1 MTRTFRGLVAL
12 CAAMSGIAVADDVT
26 GEDRLLCAPGYV
38 THCSSGGE
46 CETVPA
52 WRQGIPSFLRIEIDR
67 KFIRSSEES
76 DESLS
81 TPIQQVTREN
91 GKVYLQGVENERAF
105 SMLIDEAS
113 GEGSMAII
121 ADGETA
127 TAFLYCTVD

>member
-1 MTRTFRGLVAL
+1 VKRSFRGLIVL
-12 CAAMSGIAVADDVT
+12 CASLSGAAVADNVT
-26 GEDRLLCAPGYV
+26 GENELLCAPGYV

-46 CETVPA
+46 CETAPA

-67 KFIRSSEES
+67 KFIRSTEDS
-76 DESLS
+76 DEALA
-81 TPIQQVTREN
+81 TPIQQVIREN
-91 GKVYLQGVENERAF
+91 GKVYLQTIENERAL
-105 SMLIDEAS
+105 SVIIDEAS

>member
-1 MTRTFRGLVAL
+1 VKRSFRGLIVL
-12 CAAMSGIAVADDVT
+12 CVSLSGAAVADNVT
-26 GEDRLLCAPGYV
+26 GENELLCAPGYV

-46 CETVPA
+46 CETTPA

-67 KFIRSSEES
+67 KFLRSSEDS
-76 DESLS
+76 DEALA

-105 SMLIDEAS
+105 SMIIDEAS

>member
-1 MTRTFRGLVAL
+1 
-12 CAAMSGIAVADDVT
+12 VADNVT
-26 GEDRLLCAPGYV
+26 GENELLCAPGYV

-46 CETVPA
+46 CETAPA

-67 KFIRSSEES
+67 KFIRSTEDS
-76 DESLS
+76 DEALA
-81 TPIQQVTREN
+81 TPIQQVIREN
-91 GKVYLQGVENERAF
+91 GKVYLQTIENERAL
-105 SMLIDEAS
+105 SVIIDEAS

>member
-1 MTRTFRGLVAL
+1 LIVL
-12 CAAMSGIAVADDVT
+12 CSAISGTAVADDVT
-26 GEDRLLCAPGYV
+26 GENELLCAPGYV

-46 CETVPA
+46 CETAPA

-67 KFIRSSEES
+67 KFIRSTEDS
-76 DESLS
+76 DEALA
-81 TPIQQVTREN
+81 TPIQQVIREN
-91 GKVYLQGVENERAF
+91 GKVYLQTIENERAL
-105 SMLIDEAS
+105 SVIIDEAS